1 MNKKFMMIVAV
12 SAICLATVGA
22 SFSASAMQVP
32 SNQLL
37 QEAKNHN
44 YITMQSN
51 IPVTKVDKTA
61 VASQFSISADN
72 LGEKTENYYQ
82 DSSKNIYMIDDQN
95 RLTTFWEGSSKANNK
110 ISSSNS
116 QEIDPVDLLQ
126 CAIKNTVPNS
136 GNFIVDK
143 NSFTRGCYHILMRR
157 KVDQDVSD
165 SITARINPDGSIAS
179 INVNYCNVDADHP
192 ITQVH
197 KQQLDAQVQKYIEQ
211 KKKSDTNIS
220 EDKISFRSYNRDGN
234 QIVATYTIRY
244 TYPSGDRVAYDAETK
259 FYKIPA

>member
-1 MNKKFMMIVAV
+1 MIAAV
-12 SAICLATVGA
+12 SAICLATVAA

-44 YITMQSN
+44 YITMQSK
-51 IPVTKVDKTA
+51 IPVMKVDKTA
-61 VASQFSISADN
+61 VASQFGISADD
-72 LGEKTENYYQ
+72 LGEKTENYYR

-110 ISSSNS
+110 ISSSDS
-116 QEIDPVDLLQ
+116 QKIDSVDLLQ
-126 CAIKNTVPNS
+126 NAIKNTVPNS
-136 GNFIVDK
+136 GDFIVDK
-143 NSFTRGCYHILMRR
+143 NSFIRGCYHILMVR

-179 INVNYCNVDADHP
+179 INVNYCNADADHP
-192 ITQVH
+192 ITQAH
-197 KQQLDAQVQKYIEQ
+197 KQQLDSQVQKYIEQ

-220 EDKISFRSYNRDGN
+220 EDKILSRSYTRDGN
-234 QIVATYTIRY
+234 QIEANYTIRY
-244 TYPSGDRVAYDAETK
+244 TYPSEDRVAYDAESKT
-259 FYKIPA
+259 FKISA